1 MTSEHHR
8 LVETDDRYYTVDEIA
23 ELLGVCSRTIYNAIR
38 AGRLKAK
45 RLGRLWRLK
54 RAWVE
59 QFLGE

>member
-1 MTSEHHR
+1 MEN
-8 LVETDDRYYTVDEIA
+8 DDRYYTVDEIA
-23 ELLGVCSRTIYNAIR
+23 DLLGVCSRTIYNAIR

>member
-8 LVETDDRYYTVDEIA
+8 LEETDDRYYTVDEIA
-23 ELLGVCSRTIYNAIR
+23 DLLGVCSRTVYNAIR